1 MDKKSI
7 LIGALGA
14 SLLFVTLGATV
25 NSEENEV
32 GTFQAYATAESTH
45 MINTKT
51 GEVFS
56 FSFGVIKPIKGVWQK
71 RSKDEIFKD

>member
-14 SLLFVTLGATV
+14 SILFVTLGAGI
-25 NSEENEV
+25 NLDKNEV
-32 GTFQAYATAESTH
+32 GTFQAYATSEQTY

-51 GEVFS
+51 GEAYTYS
-56 FSFGVIKPIKGVWQK
+56 LGLIKPIKGVWQTK
-71 RSKDEIFKD
+71 SKDEIFKD

>member
-14 SLLFVTLGATV
+14 LLLFVTLGATI
-25 NSEENEV
+25 NSADNEV
-32 GTFQAYATAESTH
+32 GTFQAYATAEQTY

-51 GEVFS
+51 GEVFAYS
-56 FSFGVIKPIKGVWQK
+56 LGVIKPIKGVWQK
-71 RSKDEIFKD
+71 RTKDEIFKD